1 MSVFSD
7 KRFGVDVLKV
17 EVPVN
22 MAYVEG
28 FTEGEVHYS
37 QAEAIKAFQDQEAA
51 SHLPYIYL
59 SAGVSAKL
67 FKRHYTLQQ
76 QQVLNLAVFCVGV
89 PRGQDPFQFILLKER
104 TKQESGYALKASKIL
119 TS

>member
-1 MSVFSD
+1 
-7 KRFGVDVLKV
+7 
-17 EVPVN
+17 N

-67 FKRHYTLQQ
+67 FQETLYFAAAAGAQFSG
-76 QQVLNLAVFCVGV
+76 VLCGRATWAGSV
-89 PRGQDPFQFILLKER
+89 PVYITKGEDEARKWLCTEGFQNIDELNRVLEE
-104 TKQESGYALKASKIL
+104 TASPWTEKI
-119 TS
+119 